1 MEIKYLREFRENC
14 INWSIKNGIA
24 ADSNPDAQA
33 AKLIEESGELATAV
47 RNKQLLKIA
56 DAIGDIMVVICVI
69 GSLDHSVNVDIE
81 NTHINHYEV
90 SEPRDRSSAFSV
102 LSNVGQL
109 IGSCLTEIDC
119 LLKYCEQDDSYKL
132 SVYDLISSLMDL
144 ASLFNLDFKECL
156 DGAWNEIKDRQ
167 GLMKDGIF
175 YKKDDFTPEMLEEW
189 TKLQQIA
196 G

>member
-1 MEIKYLREFRENC
+1 MKIKFLKDFRENC

-24 ADSNPDAQA
+24 SGSTFDAQA
-33 AKLIEESGELATAV
+33 AKLIEEEGELATAV

-69 GSLDHSVNVDIE
+69 GSLDHRVNVDIE
-81 NTHINHYEV
+81 NTHINYYAM
-90 SEPRDRSSAFSV
+90 SEPRDVKSAFSL
-102 LSNVGQL
+102 LSNIGQL
-109 IGSCLTEIDC
+109 IGRCLTQLDHVQQTDEVS
-119 LLKYCEQDDSYKL
+119 KAYKL
-132 SVYDLISSLMDL
+132 SVYDLINSLMNL
-144 ASLFNLDFKECL
+144 ASLYNLDFGECL
-156 DGAWNEIKDRQ
+156 DGAWSEIKDRQ